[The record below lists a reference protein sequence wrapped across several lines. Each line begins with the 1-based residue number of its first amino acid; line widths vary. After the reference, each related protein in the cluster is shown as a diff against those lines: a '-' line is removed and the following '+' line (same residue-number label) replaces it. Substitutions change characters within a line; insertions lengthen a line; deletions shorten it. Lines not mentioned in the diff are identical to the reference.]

1 METSPDLSARRIVSL
16 NSPFRTAILVCV
28 TVALCYL
35 ASIIGGALAM
45 GPQMLSPL
53 WPSCALLVSVLLL
66 TPRRIWPILSVS
78 VFATF
83 AFYDVRSGVPSLSIV
98 WLLLA
103 DAVEVLVA
111 ALCLSYS
118 FGGAPRLDSVGA
130 LMKYSFFAVFL
141 APMAGA
147 FAGAFATRESY
158 WTNWRISFFSEALA
172 YLTLVPAILG
182 WISILPKLAQ
192 KSRAYYLEAAAL
204 SATLVLLGYL
214 AFVAPENNNSP
225 ALLYS
230 LAPVLLWSAL
240 RFGPAGVGTSMIVVA
255 CLSIRGALH
264 GRGPFIGLEPLDRVL
279 SLQLFL
285 FVAAVP
291 FMVLAAMVEERK
303 QAEKGLRESEEKFRS
318 VFSDASVGM
327 AIVSLDGHFLAS
339 NQEFSQFIG
348 YAEQELL
355 GKSVQ
360 SVTHPEDWPTF
371 SERLF
376 RALTDRAGF
385 QRVEKRCLH
394 KNGQVL
400 FGDCSASVICDIDG
414 KPQYLVADV
423 LDITERKRTEEV
435 LSSVSRR
442 LIEAQE
448 QERARIARELHDDL
462 SQRMA
467 LLQLGLSQLKQNL
480 PSLSP
485 LTKRELDKVAQTAR
499 EISLELRNLSH
510 RLHPSKLDTLGLVA
524 SLEGFCREFSG
535 QHNMQVQ
542 FVHRHVGGKI
552 PKDMALCL
560 FRIVQEA
567 LRNVAKHSGG
577 TEAKVVLSGLEDRID
592 LCISDEGIGFEPASA
607 RGNFGLGLISM
618 QERLRLVGGH
628 LLVESEPSHGTRI
641 HVRIPLSST
650 NRQARIS
657 RTSAMQ

>member
-1 METSPDLSARRIVSL
+1 METGPDFSARRTMSL
-16 NSPFRTAILVCV
+16 NSSFRTAILACV
-28 TVALCYL
+28 TVGLCYL

-53 WPSCALLVSVLLL
+53 WPSCALLVSILLL
-66 TPRRIWPILSVS
+66 TPRRIWPILIASA
-78 VFATF
+78 FATF
-83 AFYDVRSGVPSLSIV
+83 AFYDVQLGVPSRSIV

-111 ALCLSYS
+111 AFCLSYA
-118 FGGAPRLDSVGA
+118 FDGAPRLDSVKA

-147 FAGAFATRESY
+147 FVGAFATKEGY
-158 WTNWRISFFSEALA
+158 WTNLRISFFSEALA
-172 YLTLVPAILG
+172 YLTVVPAILG
-182 WISILPKLAQ
+182 WIGILPKLAQ

-204 SATLVLLGYL
+204 AATLVLLGYL
-214 AFVAPENNNSP
+214 AFVVREDSNSP

-230 LAPVLLWSAL
+230 LAPVLLWAAL
-240 RFGPAGVGTSMIVVA
+240 RFGSAGVGTSMIVVA

-264 GRGPFIGLEPLDRVL
+264 GRGPFMGLAPLDRLL

-303 QAEKGLRESEEKFRS
+303 RAEKGLRESEEKFRS
-318 VFSDASVGM
+318 VFNDASVGM

-339 NQEFSQFIG
+339 NQEFCQFIG
-348 YAEQELL
+348 YSEQELR

-360 SVTHPEDWPTF
+360 SITHSEDWPMF

-385 QRVEKRCLH
+385 QRAEKRCLH

-400 FGDCSASVICDIDG
+400 CGECSASVICDSDG
-414 KPQYLVADV
+414 KPQFLIADV

-467 LLQLGLSQLKQNL
+467 LLQIGISQFKQNL

-485 LTKRELDKVAQTAR
+485 QAKQELEKVAQTTR
-499 EISLELRNLSH
+499 EISSELRNLSH

-535 QHNMQVQ
+535 QYNVQVK
-542 FVHRHVGGKI
+542 FVHHDAGRKI
-552 PKDMALCL
+552 PKDLALCL

-592 LCISDEGIGFEPASA
+592 LSISDEGVGFEPASA
-607 RGNFGLGLISM
+607 KGNFGLGLISM

-641 HVRIPLSST
+641 HVRVPLSDT
-650 NRQARIS
+650 NLQS
-657 RTSAMQ
+657 SNQQSE